1 MHTKPMSTAIST
13 SGNGCHGAFGR
24 ASMRS
29 ARLGFGA
36 RGGTGGAV
44 VFGRR
49 RRLLLWRV
57 TDSRRKPS
65 PATSR

>member
-1 MHTKPMSTAIST
+1 MQTIPTNTASST

-24 ASMRS
+24 ASIRS
-29 ARLGFGA
+29 ARPGFGA

-49 RRLLLWRV
+49 RRLLLCGV
-57 TDSRRKPS
+57 TDSPRRP
-65 PATSR
+65 